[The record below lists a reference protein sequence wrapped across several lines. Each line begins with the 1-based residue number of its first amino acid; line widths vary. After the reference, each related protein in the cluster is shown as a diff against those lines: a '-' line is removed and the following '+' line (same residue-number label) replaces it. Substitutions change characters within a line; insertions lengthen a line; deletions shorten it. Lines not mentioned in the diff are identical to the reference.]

1 MCSYWLCIGQCRY
14 RIEICYKPSPD
25 STFFS
30 SSYCL
35 ISLILFQAD
44 FQELSLC
51 ALSTFICSS
60 TPDWFLSPS
69 HHWKYSSQG
78 YQWYPFTNSILK
90 DLAAAF
96 SIIDHSFL
104 PILLLLLVY
113 GTHIPVFLLPH
124 TLSYFFFFFLQASLS
139 SPASKYWRIPE
150 VSPGLFSPLL
160 LILSIGGLIQFSF
173 LNSIYMWII
182 LKCLFLV

>member
-30 SSYCL
+30 SYCF

-51 ALSTFICSS
+51 AVSTFICSS

-78 YQWYPFTNSILK
+78 YQWYPLTNSILK

-96 SIIDHSFL
+96 RIIDHSFL
-104 PILLLLLVY
+104 PICLLLLVY
-113 GTHIPVFLLPH
+113 GTHSCIPPASHFVIL
-124 TLSYFFFFFLQASLS
+124 FFFFLQASLS
-139 SPASKYWRIPE
+139 SPASKYWHIPE

-173 LNSIYMWII
+173 LNTIYMWII